1 VEQLLTAAQH
11 EFDLANQALAQRNL
25 AAYQQHE
32 DRGRAYVAQALT
44 ASGASRGTT
53 PTTAKAGP

>member
-1 VEQLLTAAQH
+1 MNELLIAAQH

-32 DRGRAYVAQALT
+32 DQGRAYVAQALR
-44 ASGASRGTT
+44 ASGASPTTT
-53 PTTAKAGP
+53 PTTARTGP